1 MDTPNG
7 YGVIVGSPATSEK
20 WGMHI
25 TFRLMEDG
33 GKGVKFL
40 PDAGGQGV
48 NYMHLYAP
56 KGGRISESELCR
68 LLQSV
73 AEYVPS
79 GEVVTSRGGCTPGG
93 LCAIKRLVKYGFE
106 KIGEYSGCDLD
117 WSEPLIDK
125 AKYIRFVNNP
135 KHYGDY
141 HLLDEREQRQ
151 MKNTVP
157 IIWTLRKI

>member
-1 MDTPNG
+1 MDAPDA
-7 YGVIVGSPATSEK
+7 YGIIVGSPAVSEK
-20 WGMHI
+20 WGRHI

-33 GKGVKFL
+33 GRGVKFL

-48 NYMHLYAP
+48 NYIHFYVP
-56 KGGRISESELCR
+56 KGGCISESELGR

-73 AEYVPS
+73 AGYVPS
-79 GEVVTSRGGCTPGG
+79 GGIVTSRGGCTPGG

-106 KIGEYSGCDLD
+106 KIGEYTGYDLD
-117 WSEPLIDK
+117 WSEPLIDR

-157 IIWTLRKI
+157 IIWILRKI

>member
-1 MDTPNG
+1 MDTPYG

-20 WGMHI
+20 RGMCI

-40 PDAGGQGV
+40 LDAGGRGV
-48 NYMHLYAP
+48 NYMHLYTQ
-56 KGGRISESELCR
+56 KGGRISESELDR
-68 LLQSV
+68 LLRSV
-73 AEYVPS
+73 SEYVPS

-93 LCAIKRLVKYGFE
+93 LCATKRLVKHGFE
-106 KIGEYSGCDLD
+106 KIGEYTGCDIY

-151 MKNTVP
+151 MENTVP
-157 IIWTLRKI
+157 IIWILRKV